1 MGNTSFRG
9 SSRSRNSHKS
19 DAGTPS
25 PPRKNYEPTVVS
37 LPPPRHHYE
46 STVVS
51 LPPLDQHQ
59 HEHNHKHK
67 HKHEHEHEHEHTNN
81 NSNNNNNSNKRKK
94 KKTKNSTNSTNNT
107 SMSLLPDE
115 TPPKRP
121 RNTKKSCKNKGQ
133 RRSLFRVGSRIRLK
147 GGMDNDSPA
156 SPTRASNYNH
166 VHDAVALNFQ
176 EAASERG
183 MSAGSTPL
191 GVVGLKN
198 LGNTCFLNSALQCLS
213 ATIPLTDYFLG
224 YHYRSEIN
232 KDNFLGTGGK
242 LVTAY
247 AELIKRMWL
256 GRSTII
262 QPVSFKS
269 QLEQFCPQFVGTAQ
283 HDAQEMLSFLL
294 DGIHEDLNRIKKKPY
309 IEDQD
314 CDGSNNN
321 DEQAAIEAW
330 KNYLRRDKSLVV
342 DIFQGQ
348 LKSTCQCLKCGHTN
362 IRFEPFMYLSLP
374 ISDSCNSLTDC
385 LDLYLQQERLTGENQ
400 WYCEK
405 CKKHQD
411 ATKKTDLWILP
422 PILIVHLKRFKV
434 NAFGQR
440 GSKRDVAIDYP
451 IEKWDLS
458 AAVKSQGSE
467 YPLYDLYAVSNH
479 VGGLSGGHYT
489 AFSLNRFDE
498 NWYEYND
505 STSRQVDPSTL
516 VRNQSSAYLLFYNRS
531 EEQRSSGSS
540 RSSLD
545 SRRPLIRRQSVSRP
559 DLWPHTQV
567 QDRNE
572 FREFSRVSVRNLRK
586 KLPPTLPLDEN
597 ESLEEAIDGV
607 MADRLN
613 SLEL

>member
-9 SSRSRNSHKS
+9 SSRSRRSQAS
-19 DAGTPS
+19 DPGTPS
-25 PPRKNYEPTVVS
+25 EPTVVS
-37 LPPPRHHYE
+37 PPPPRHHSE
-46 STVVS
+46 PTVVV

-59 HEHNHKHK
+59 LQQEHQQP
-67 HKHEHEHEHEHTNN
+67 NN
-81 NSNNNNNSNKRKK
+81 
-94 KKTKNSTNSTNNT
+94 
-107 SMSLLPDE
+107 
-115 TPPKRP
+115 
-121 RNTKKSCKNKGQ
+121 KKSSKNKAQ
-133 RRSLFRVGSRIRLK
+133 RRSLFRVGSRTRLEA
-147 GGMDNDSPA
+147 GGNDTESPA

-176 EAASERG
+176 EAGSERG
-183 MSAGSTPL
+183 MSAGSTPF
-191 GVVGLKN
+191 GVVGLRN

-232 KDNFLGTGGK
+232 EDNFLGTGGK

-256 GRSTII
+256 ERSTII
-262 QPVSFKS
+262 EPVSFKS
-269 QLEQFCPQFVGTAQ
+269 QLEQFCPQFVGTDQ
-283 HDAQEMLSFLL
+283 HDAQEFLAFLL

-374 ISDSCNSLTDC
+374 ISDSCKSLKDC

-531 EEQRSSGSS
+531 EEQRSSGSF

-545 SRRPLIRRQSVSRP
+545 SRRPIHRQSVTRP

-572 FREFSRVSVRNLRK
+572 FREFSRVSVRNLRN
-586 KLPPTLPLDEN
+586 LPLDEN
-597 ESLEEAIDGV
+597 ESLEEAIDG
-607 MADRLN
+607 
-613 SLEL
+613 